1 MVLYRFRC
9 ESGCGITEQAFS
21 MHGCPDVVDCPRCA
35 GRALK
40 MMSMPHVGR
49 SDIAMK
55 LQDATRASAD
65 RPGVVTAPPPTA
77 RRRPTTTNPLHRKL
91 PRP

>member
-21 MHGCPDVVDCPRCA
+21 MRSCPDVVDCPLCA
-35 GRALK
+35 GDALK
-40 MMSMPHVGR
+40 MMSMPHLGR
-49 SDIAMK
+49 TDIAMK
-55 LQDATRASAD
+55 LQDATRSSAD

-77 RRRPTTTNPLHRKL
+77 RRRPTSTDPRHRAL